1 MYQID
6 AFQNNAFDDVINPFA
21 PNEPFLYPLET
32 SENPTAFWCFQG
44 VEKACIGNK
53 WANLEQ
59 HSDIIKLFFVF
70 LLST

>member
-32 SENPTAFWCFQG
+32 SENPTAF
-44 VEKACIGNK
+44 
-53 WANLEQ
+53 
-59 HSDIIKLFFVF
+59 
-70 LLST
+70 